1 MEKLFYNFKERIE
14 KENNLVEAICL
25 SSSEGIIFKEQ
36 YIPRNNRNIYSHS
49 KSFTSLMVGI
59 AIDEKK
65 LTLETR
71 LVDVLKDEM
80 DVATYKRLY
89 KIKVKH
95 LLTMSSGFNKALLMG
110 ERRTNKAGYPD
121 YLKFMLSQVL

>member
-1 MEKLFYNFKERIE
+1 MEKLFYNFKERIA
-14 KENNLVEAICL
+14 KEHNLVEAICL

-36 YIPRNNRNIYSHS
+36 FIPRNNRNIYSHS

-65 LTLETR
+65 LTLDTR

-80 DVATYKRLY
+80 DEVTYKRLY
-89 KIKVKH
+89 NIKVKH
-95 LLTMSSGFNKALLMG
+95 LLTMSSGFNKALLM
-110 ERRTNKAGYPD
+110 
-121 YLKFMLSQVL
+121 